1 MTSITLKFW
10 GAMARTKSHPVR
22 GFVGLMSE
30 MERIRTLGRTGF
42 GPGPMTPPSTQST
55 AWVPTTDMFAR
66 GSDLVIT
73 VELAGVPAS
82 DVDVSVFDGVLTV
95 SGARHGESEEEDDV
109 IPFLRERYYGV
120 FRRSL
125 ALPEGVDVQTISA
138 EFREGLVTITVPHA
152 AEAPAS
158 TPHRIPIQEA

>member
-1 MTSITLKFW
+1 
-10 GAMARTKSHPVR
+10 MARTRSHPVR
-22 GFVGLMSE
+22 GFVGLMNE

-42 GPGPMTPPSTQST
+42 GPGLMTPPSTQST

-82 DVDVSVFDGVLTV
+82 DVDISVFDGVLTV
-95 SGARHGESEEEDDV
+95 SGARHGESEEEDV
-109 IPFLRERYYGV
+109 IPYLRERYYGV